1 MVQVLKFPFL
11 FDVGALGADLERFAP
26 EEWTPHFNK
35 GYYEGDWSGIALRAA
50 KEAHVELYPD
60 PAADEFIETEM
71 LTRCCYIPEVMNSF
85 KCGLESVRFLRLG
98 PGDKILEHRD
108 HKLSFEDGV
117 ARIHIP
123 IKTSP
128 DVEFYLD
135 GQPVRM
141 EAGEAWYLNFNLKHR
156 VENNGS
162 EERVHLVI
170 DCIVNDWLAA
180 FFPAGSPV

>member
-1 MVQVLKFPFL
+1 MVPVLKFPFS
-11 FDVGALGADLERFAP
+11 FNSEALRADLERFAP
-26 EEWTPHFNK
+26 GDWIPHFNK

-50 KEAHVELYPD
+50 KEAHVALYPD
-60 PAADEFIETEM
+60 PAAAGFVATDM
-71 LTRCCYIPEVMNSF
+71 LTRCVYIPEVLNSL
-85 KCGLESVRFLRLG
+85 KCELESVRFLRLG

-123 IKTSP
+123 VKTSP

-141 EAGEAWYLNFNLKHR
+141 DAGEAWYLNFNLKHR

-162 EERVHLVI
+162 EERVHLVL
-170 DCIVNDWLAA
+170 DCVVNEWLAG
-180 FFPAGSPV
+180 FFPSGSLA